1 MLMSSA
7 KGAKRAE
14 RVVGVGIAREE
25 AKQGDCGDSGRPKLD
40 FPRPLTTV
48 DVVILAIRDD
58 ALHVLL
64 VQRPAGEGEPFPGA
78 WALPGGFVDVDKDK
92 DLAACAMRKLKEKTG
107 IASPYLEQLGSWGSA
122 ARDPR
127 GWSATHAYF
136 ALLPAANN
144 HAADAQWF
152 SVIAGKVKP
161 KLAFDH
167 GEILGAAI
175 QRLRSKVEYTSLPAY
190 LMPSEFTLPDLQKVY
205 EIVLDRPLEKS
216 AFRTRMLAADLI
228 EPVARMRKGPNRPA
242 QLYRLKKAKAPVY
255 FARSF
260 NPPG

>member
-1 MLMSSA
+1 MEQGRGQNSG
-7 KGAKRAE
+7 GAA
-14 RVVGVGIAREE
+14 A
-25 AKQGDCGDSGRPKLD
+25 LD

-48 DVVILAIRDD
+48 DVVIFAVRED
-58 ALHVLL
+58 ALQVLL
-64 VQRPAGEGEPFPGA
+64 VHRLAGQNEPFPRF
-78 WALPGGFVDVDKDK
+78 WALPGGFVDIDRDR
-92 DLAACAMRKLKEKTG
+92 DLEACAVRKLKDKTG

-136 ALLPAANN
+136 ALLPDLPAASAL
-144 HAADAQWF
+144 AADAQWF
-152 SVIAGKVKP
+152 AVSGGKIKP
-161 KLAFDH
+161 RLAFDH
-167 GEILGAAI
+167 AEILEAAI
-175 QRLRSKVEYTSLPAY
+175 ERLRSKVEYTSLPAY
-190 LMPSEFTLPDLQKVY
+190 LMPAEFTLPELQRVY

-228 EPVARMRKGPNRPA
+228 EPVAKMRKGPNRPA

-255 FARSF
+255 FARTF